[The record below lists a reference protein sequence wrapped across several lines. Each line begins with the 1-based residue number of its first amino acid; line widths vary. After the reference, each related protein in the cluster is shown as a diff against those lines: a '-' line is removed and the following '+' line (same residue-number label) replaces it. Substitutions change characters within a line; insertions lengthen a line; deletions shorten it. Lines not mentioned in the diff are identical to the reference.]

1 GLLLSADLEN
11 DSDTLAITGA
21 ATALYISD
29 IPFDNP
35 VAAVRVGYWDG
46 KCVVNPSNADL
57 KTKSKL
63 NLLVAGT
70 EDAIVMV
77 ESGASEIS
85 EATMVQA
92 LTEGH
97 NAIKQIVALQKQ
109 LRARVGKPKREV
121 VKKQL
126 DLALVS
132 EIENGM
138 GPALYQA
145 MRKQNKLEMYAK
157 MKEVRDAYLSS
168 IPEDQA
174 EKRAAVAPVYDGLRE
189 KILRQEILGNG
200 ARLDGRR
207 FDEIRP
213 ITSEVGVLPR
223 THGSSLFTRG
233 ETQALVTVTLGT
245 SEDSQIIDTVQEV
258 EYRKRFMLH
267 YNFPPF
273 SVGEVKFLRG
283 PGRREIGHG

>member
-1 GLLLSADLEN
+1 VGSGVGSGE
-11 DSDTLAITGA
+11 IG
-21 ATALYISD
+21 
-29 IPFDNP
+29 FGNP

-46 KCVVNPSNADL
+46 RCVVNPSNADL

-77 ESGASEIS
+77 ESGASEMS

-132 EIENGM
+132 EIE
-138 GPALYQA
+138 
-145 MRKQNKLEMYAK
+145 
-157 MKEVRDAYLSS
+157 
-168 IPEDQA
+168 
-174 EKRAAVAPVYDGLRE
+174 
-189 KILRQEILGNG
+189 
-200 ARLDGRR
+200 
-207 FDEIRP
+207 
-213 ITSEVGVLPR
+213 
-223 THGSSLFTRG
+223 
-233 ETQALVTVTLGT
+233 
-245 SEDSQIIDTVQEV
+245 
-258 EYRKRFMLH
+258 
-267 YNFPPF
+267 
-273 SVGEVKFLRG
+273 
-283 PGRREIGHG
+283 